1 MQNYKYEYTDTFG
14 GDANYCWCKRGTVSV
29 PELVHYG
36 YTGSSDG
43 SYTKADRAQMREVMR
58 LVKAEL
64 GLTGVRGIRQSWG
77 DIEVFKPYRS
87 NTILFVEFKES

>member
-14 GDANYCWCKRGTVSV
+14 GDANYCLGKRGTVSV

-64 GLTGVRGIRQSWG
+64 GLTGARGIRQSWG